1 MRRTRA
7 VENNDQ
13 GFEES
18 RLHPAATGMAV
29 MTAPQRAGFDR
40 ARLALPLS
48 VDMSN
53 QDFEAPGLTVRL
65 GAVAANYREIQRRA
79 GPAATAG
86 VVKADGYG
94 MGMAQVAK
102 TLAAQGCDTFFVA
115 RLSEGIA
122 LRPLVPQARIFV
134 LDGAAPDAVP
144 ALISHRL
151 TPVLNALG
159 EIAAWSACAREM
171 RRVLDAAIH
180 IDTGMNRLGLSAS
193 ELAVLSGEAKERL
206 SGLRLV
212 LAMSHLACADDP
224 SSSMNALQRDRFST
238 ALAMLPQAPA
248 SLASTGGV
256 LLGKEYAFDMVRP
269 GIGLYG
275 GNPRFSA
282 PNPFAAVAVLT
293 GRILQLRRVDRG
305 ESVGYGATH
314 RIERAGM
321 LATVALGYAD
331 GVMRALGN
339 RGSAAIAGQRVPI
352 VGRVSMDLLTLDVTA
367 VAPRALET
375 GADVELF
382 GDTISLDEFA
392 AAAGTASYEIL
403 TRLGSRLARRYV
415 EGGGP
420 R

>member
-1 MRRTRA
+1 MFSICSKKLP
-7 VENNDQ
+7 Q
-13 GFEES
+13 S
-18 RLHPAATGMAV
+18 PV
-29 MTAPQRAGFDR
+29 MTAPQHTGFDR
-40 ARLALPLS
+40 ARSALPLS
-48 VDMSN
+48 ADMSN
-53 QDFEAPGLTVRL
+53 QDFEVACLTVRL

-79 GPAATAG
+79 GPAAAAG
-86 VVKADGYG
+86 VVKADAYG
-94 MGMAQVAK
+94 LGMAPVAK
-102 TLAAQGCDTFFVA
+102 ALAAQGCDTFFVA

-134 LDGAAPDAVP
+134 LDGAAPDVVP

-171 RRVLDAAIH
+171 HATLDAAIH
-180 IDTGMNRLGLSAS
+180 IDTGMNRLGLLAS
-193 ELAVLSGEAKERL
+193 ELAVLSAEAKERL
-206 SGLRLV
+206 GGLRIV

-224 SSSMNALQRDRFST
+224 SSPMNALQRDRFKT

-248 SLASTGGV
+248 SLSSTGGV
-256 LLGKEYAFDMVRP
+256 LLGNDYAFDMVRP

-275 GNPRFSA
+275 GNPHHSA

-305 ESVGYGATH
+305 ECVGYGATH
-314 RIERAGM
+314 RIERPGM

-339 RGSAAIAGQRVPI
+339 TGSAAIAGQRVPV
-352 VGRVSMDLLTLDVTA
+352 VGRVSMDLVTLDVTD
-367 VAPRALET
+367 VPPRALET
-375 GADVELF
+375 GAEVELF
-382 GDTISLDEFA
+382 GDMISLDEFA
-392 AAAGTASYEIL
+392 AAAGTANYEIL
-403 TRLGSRLARRYV
+403 TRLGSRLARRYI
-415 EGGGP
+415 ESA